1 MSDDWED
8 EDFVPILPNAG
19 KIAGAGEEDL
29 LEKELAESSAP
40 RPVDEAAIK
49 RKEEAAEAAFKAKLQ
64 AAKEDN
70 ETPDQRRLRERRQ
83 IEEADHGLTNELFDK
98 DQVAE
103 TAKSSPKKAPS
114 SAAPAAAAA
123 VNPSRNFSSSG
134 GSGLGSIPLASNQDH
149 FEFGN
154 LVSVKLSDSTSF
166 NIGAFY
172 KGLAKVFKQN
182 NVSVETLD
190 EILVELNKA
199 REAKAAKDGP
209 KKKGDVGKKSQKEV
223 KKENKRHEELFG
235 FAETNSKYSGYDDIE
250 DDFM

>member
-8 EDFVPILPNAG
+8 EDFVPILPNAA
-19 KIAGAGEEDL
+19 KVAGAGEEDL
-29 LEKELAESSAP
+29 LEKELAESSVP
-40 RPVDEAAIK
+40 RPIDEAAIK
-49 RKEEAAEAAFKAKLQ
+49 RKEEAAEAAFRAKLE
-64 AAKEDN
+64 AVKEDN
-70 ETPDQRRLRERRQ
+70 ETPDERRLRERRQ

-98 DQVAE
+98 ATVVE
-103 TAKSSPKKAPS
+103 TTKPKKVPS
-114 SAAPAAAAA
+114 TAPAVSAN

-154 LVSVKLSDSTSF
+154 LVSVRLSDSTSF

-172 KGLAKVFKQN
+172 KGLAKVLKQ

-190 EILVELNKA
+190 EILLEINKA

-250 DDFM
+250 DEFM